1 MTREFQRTAAHVVM
15 LSKLV
20 GTEACGDQW
29 HVIEPIHNYVGYRLV
44 VKVVKVLEVQV
55 TVSLT

>member
-1 MTREFQRTAAHVVM
+1 MTANFNGPRLTAHVVM

-20 GTEACGDQW
+20 GTDACGDQW

-44 VKVVKVLEVQV
+44 VKVVKIWKFK
-55 TVSLT
+55 

>member
-1 MTREFQRTAAHVVM
+1 M

-29 HVIEPIHNYVGYRLV
+29 HVKEPIHNYVGYRLV
-44 VKVVKVLEVQV
+44 AKVVKVLEVQV